1 MGLFMKKF
9 FKLLQKDS
17 VINWSFWATIIIV
30 VISLVSIGIS
40 YTNLPPFIPLYN
52 QRPWGYARLGKTYEL
67 LIPSLVTLIL
77 LFLNSFLGLRLTEK
91 SPLLARF
98 LFITILCLALFTCIF
113 VERLIFTDLCCSKH
127 LYFLF

>member
-1 MGLFMKKF
+1 MVLFMKKF
-9 FKLLQKDS
+9 FKSLQKDS
-17 VINWSFWATIIIV
+17 VINWSFWATISIV
-30 VISLVSIGIS
+30 AISLISIGIA

-67 LIPSLVTLIL
+67 FIPPLVIFCL
-77 LFLNSFLGLRLTEK
+77 LLLNSFLGLRLTEK

-113 VERLIFTDLCCSKH
+113 IERLIFTTL
-127 LYFLF
+127 